1 MIECGPAKLQL
12 PLLSFQQDK
21 GKRTN
26 KLTHFQ
32 ETLRA
37 TRESERNPR
46 KNETKPRLTTTRIDF
61 LAQL

>member
-21 GKRTN
+21 GKRAN

-46 KNETKPRLTTTRIDF
+46 KNKTKPRLTTTRIDF